1 MLRTSSWPADW
12 LTDRASG
19 WLSLVVGSLV
29 SWAIVPIIILPLAG
43 DKKVLFTLFHLLHS
57 GPYKSMSATKHSLWK
72 RISNGKF
79 DFFFFFCLFS
89 HLTSLRIWR
98 EQTTMPSSPDGDF
111 QESLCGDGGLGQRE
125 HIWAALLVTPP
136 KSSTRRKEIDR
147 KLGIYIEGL
156 ISE

>member
-1 MLRTSSWPADW
+1 MSDIQKMLRTSSWPADW

-79 DFFFFFCLFS
+79 DFFFFLSLFPP
-89 HLTSLRIWR
+89 HKPENLKGTNNHAKQPWR
-98 EQTTMPSSPDGDF
+98 WFSRKPMWGWRFGAEGTHMSSATCD
-111 QESLCGDGGLGQRE
+111 
-125 HIWAALLVTPP
+125 
-136 KSSTRRKEIDR
+136 SSQ
-147 KLGIYIEGL
+147 KLYKKKRNW
-156 ISE
+156 

>member
-79 DFFFFFCLFS
+79 DFFFFFVSFP
-89 HLTSLRIWR
+89 TSQAW
-98 EQTTMPSSPDGDF
+98 EFEGNKQPC
-111 QESLCGDGGLGQRE
+111 Q
-125 HIWAALLVTPP
+125 AALTVIFKKAYVGMEVWGRGNTYEQRYLWLLP
-136 KSSTRRKEIDR
+136 KALQEEK
-147 KLGIYIEGL
+147 KLIESWVS
-156 ISE
+156 I